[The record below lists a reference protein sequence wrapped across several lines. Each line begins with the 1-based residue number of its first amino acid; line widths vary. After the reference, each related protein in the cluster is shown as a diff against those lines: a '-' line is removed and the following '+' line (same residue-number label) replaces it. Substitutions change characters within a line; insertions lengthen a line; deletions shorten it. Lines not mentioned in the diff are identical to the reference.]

1 MLPHQPDALGFRA
14 RWRQGDAESHRARW
28 FSWCGHPTLVFS
40 RWGQAGWGY
49 RQRGCCLPIVECVA
63 ACVGSAQLA
72 QAPLP
77 LILAGPPVLSLGH
90 VPSGPK
96 EARARAPAAQASL
109 CCLLLGLA
117 PWSLIGAETWCSG
130 APRPSALAGNF
141 RGLGVASVFCS
152 EVRCWEP

>member
-28 FSWCGHPTLVFS
+28 FSWRGHPTLVFS

-77 LILAGPPVLSLGH
+77 LILAGPPCSVAWTCAFRAQRGQGTCASSSSQPVL
-90 VPSGPK
+90 
-96 EARARAPAAQASL
+96 PAAGPRSL
-109 CCLLLGLA
+109 EPDWSGDMVLGC
-117 PWSLIGAETWCSG
+117 PV
-130 APRPSALAGNF
+130 ALCPG
-141 RGLGVASVFCS
+141 RQLQRVGGCKCILQ
-152 EVRCWEP
+152 